1 MPTGRT
7 CGNCQNFSR
16 IKHWRGKGR
25 SGICNVYDF
34 NCHVDSSYAK
44 QCVKYAAKKHIRLL
58 HIDYKQDKDI

>member
-16 IKHWRGKGR
+16 IKHWCGKGR
-25 SGICNVYDF
+25 SGICDVYDF

-44 QCVKYAAKKHIRLL
+44 KCSMYTAKKYKRERNVQIR
-58 HIDYKQDKDI
+58 DD